1 MSATVPPVCLP
12 PRLSTRLRAIRGGGG
27 VVGGT
32 GLVFWNSCSRRWA
45 RLECGNR
52 LRTRTFME
60 TCCWRR
66 RRRPEGSQRLEQRR
80 RRRRRRP
87 DPCPHPGAGPH
98 SLSAHPRTVARR
110 GLQAGERSPGRVGQG
125 RRSRGV
131 GSRDGGGGCREMLP
145 GPQLLARL
153 RRGTPSALG
162 SLQLW
167 LRAGP
172 RPPLRAEQG

>member
-98 SLSAHPRTVARR
+98 TASPRTR
-110 GLQAGERSPGRVGQG
+110 GQSLV
-125 RRSRGV
+125 V
-131 GSRDGGGGCREMLP
+131 GSRRVRGVRGAWGRGGGAEVLGLGMAAGAAGRCSRGPSSWP
-145 GPQLLARL
+145 GSAAAPQARWAPSSCGYALAPGL
-153 RRGTPSALG
+153 R
-162 SLQLW
+162 
-167 LRAGP
+167 
-172 RPPLRAEQG
+172 